1 MDRFRD
7 TNFVLGLLKSFSF
20 FIISVIVG
28 HFAVVYATANVS
40 SFPIRD
46 IILDNIKVVNTSYIH
61 GWIAFYLYYII
72 FVFLILN
79 IEYFSFSLNSLALL
93 ILVRSFFVNLTN
105 LGIPQGST
113 YVRSFFTQGGDLFFS
128 GHVALPFMLALI
140 FWDKKISRYFF
151 IFVSIF
157 MGGEVLLGHQHY
169 SIDVFA
175 APFITYGV
183 FKISQKLFRVEA
195 TKE

>member
-1 MDRFRD
+1 MYRLRD

-20 FIISVIVG
+20 FIFAIIVG

-40 SFPIRD
+40 SLPIGD
-46 IILDNIKVVNTSYIH
+46 IILDNIKVVDTSYVH
-61 GWIAFYLYYII
+61 AWVAFYLYYFV
-72 FVFLILN
+72 FVFLVLN

-93 ILVRSFFVNLTN
+93 ILVRSVFVNLTN

-113 YVRSFFTQGGDLFFS
+113 YIRSFFTQGGDLFFS
-128 GHVALPFMLALI
+128 GHVALPFLLALI
-140 FWDKKISRYFF
+140 FWNKKITRYFF
-151 IFVSIF
+151 ILVSIF

-183 FKISQKLFRVEA
+183 FKISQKLFKQEHLKA
-195 TKE
+195 